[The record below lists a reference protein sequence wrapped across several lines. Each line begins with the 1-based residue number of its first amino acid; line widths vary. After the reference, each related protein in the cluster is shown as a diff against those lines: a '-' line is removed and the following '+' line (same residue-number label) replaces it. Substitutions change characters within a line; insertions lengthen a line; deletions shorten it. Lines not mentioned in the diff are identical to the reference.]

1 MFDYAQGR
9 FSRRL
14 LSFAIPEK
22 YYLNAES
29 TDDDTMELLSPDRK
43 TSLHFALEL
52 GCKGT
57 AERLLFDEEEFS
69 QEYIFKDPIEPLQ
82 INGLA
87 GHFRLYGTELRQ
99 YCELRLCLEH
109 REEGDAELYVM
120 IATEGN
126 IREYMES
133 PVCRQFLSSIR
144 NGE

>member
-1 MFDYAQGR
+1 MFHYAQGR

-14 LSFAIPEK
+14 LTFAIPDK

-57 AERLLFDEEEFS
+57 AEGLLFDEEEFS

-87 GHFRLYGTELRQ
+87 GHFRLCGSAWSTGKRGMPSCML
-99 YCELRLCLEH
+99 
-109 REEGDAELYVM
+109 
-120 IATEGN
+120 
-126 IREYMES
+126 
-133 PVCRQFLSSIR
+133 
-144 NGE
+144 